1 MKDFLFRKHDEAQ
14 PTPVAPEAPKAPE
27 APVTPVAPVTLAIP
41 VAEAETPEAPAPEEV
56 SMTYLLERLEAIQK
70 DGSYIREA
78 LDKIAGM
85 DDGDQA
91 LAMANIVEA
100 RENTNQDL
108 IAVYTNLLNRKNLP
122 KMPNL
127 EGWADGLGKK
137 WNELKDKAKTTVET
151 TFTSE
156 QDAEIKRQIDEAA
169 QDIHDATR
177 NVDETIRRSIDK
189 AVEVLRQ
196 AARGTR
202 EAYNNWTA
210 SVRQEET
217 PESGKKSGSTLDMVT
232 ELLRD
237 PNLSIEEKEL
247 IFAYIE
253 EIRDVDEVTQA
264 KMLEILRDGTLSLE
278 EKEMILKH
286 IEDLQELS

>member
-27 APVTPVAPVTLAIP
+27 APVTPVAPVTPAIP

-156 QDAEIKRQIDEAA
+156 QDAEIGRA
-169 QDIHDATR
+169 H
-177 NVDETIRRSIDK
+177 V
-189 AVEVLRQ
+189 
-196 AARGTR
+196 
-202 EAYNNWTA
+202 
-210 SVRQEET
+210 
-217 PESGKKSGSTLDMVT
+217 
-232 ELLRD
+232 
-237 PNLSIEEKEL
+237 
-247 IFAYIE
+247 
-253 EIRDVDEVTQA
+253 
-264 KMLEILRDGTLSLE
+264 
-278 EKEMILKH
+278 
-286 IEDLQELS
+286 